1 MTIPPRT
8 TEVLLQSLGA
18 HAAFREPLLGDM
30 AEEFTMRHGRDGP
43 ASARR
48 WYYRE
53 AVRAVPHLLYDF
65 ARDLSMSELRRQG
78 SILLLAWFLTS
89 VITAVLSGMAL
100 GVAAAMGVSS
110 PMLLIRAG
118 DPAALA
124 TLVSLGVLGTA
135 VGGYIA
141 ASLNPVAPLV
151 SALLMGVAWSTI
163 GLTGGV
169 VTHLAGGYA
178 GPLWYSAVMYVV
190 TLTGPVLG
198 GMLHVRQALSSRD
211 QSPSSPGIAS

>member
-1 MTIPPRT
+1 MTIPPRV

-30 AEEFTMRHGRDGP
+30 AEEFTMRARRDGP

-48 WYYRE
+48 WYHRE
-53 AVRAVPHLLYDF
+53 AMRAVPHLLYDF
-65 ARDLSMSELRRQG
+65 GRDLRMPELRRQG

-110 PMLLIRAG
+110 PALLIRAG

-124 TLVSLGVLGTA
+124 MLVSLGVLGTV

-141 ASLNPVAPLV
+141 ASFNPVAPLV
-151 SALLMGVAWSTI
+151 SALLLGVAWSTI

-178 GPLWYSAVMYVV
+178 GPLWYRAAMYVV

-198 GMLHVRQALSSRD
+198 GMLHVRRGLSSRD
-211 QSPSSPGIAS
+211 ESPSSAPIAS